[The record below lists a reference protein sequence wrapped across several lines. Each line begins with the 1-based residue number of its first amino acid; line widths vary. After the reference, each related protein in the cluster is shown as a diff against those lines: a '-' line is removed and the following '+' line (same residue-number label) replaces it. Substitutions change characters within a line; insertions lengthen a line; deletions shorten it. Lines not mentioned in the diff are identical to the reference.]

1 MSNQSHTIGS
11 PLHRPGVA
19 GPVSSRAFP
28 GSGAPLRTSR
38 ALVLVLGV
46 LFVLALSTTSAQA
59 AIAHKYISQFTG
71 APAGSFSD
79 GACGVTVDPATQDV
93 YVVDPGSNAIDIFEP
108 SGAGVYTYKSQISGM
123 SIPGSSFDAQFICS
137 VAVSDV
143 TGDVYLASEDP
154 NAEPNHHKVVYVF
167 NHLGIY
173 IETMNGSNTPVES
186 LGLGSAYESVIVDQ
200 SNGDVYVA
208 TDYSNEVDVFDSA
221 NKYVSRFSGPEW
233 LAAVSSGDIYGWEHG
248 VIYKLTSSGSLI
260 AEINTHDGRNG
271 SGITVDPAGD
281 VYLTNE
287 GIIEEY
293 GPSGE
298 LEGQTRAAPG
308 GSLVSAAANSSEDLI
323 VADDNSQSV
332 VDVFSPGIVV
342 PGTAVQAPSGV
353 GSTTAVLNGSV
364 NPAGVQVTSCEFEY
378 GTSASY
384 GQSVSCEQTPADI
397 GSGMSPVPVTAT
409 LSPLRPNATYYYRL
423 NAADAN
429 GNANEAGGSGAEA
442 FTTPGIPKIGSES
455 AEVKSTEKV
464 GQTHA
469 TLTAQVNPDG
479 RETTYQFEYGE
490 TESYGSSTTP
500 GALGSGEAPVTAT
513 TELSGLKVDTIYHYR
528 VLASNECEVGKTCT
542 AYGPDQ
548 TFTTVA
554 AAFVE
559 ESVSDVAATSATL
572 NARVNPLG
580 TDTTA
585 YFQYGT
591 VSCAASSASCTDVPL
606 PPGTDVGSVEG
617 YQALRSIHL
626 QSLTPGT
633 VYHYRVIA
641 TNALGT
647 IEGER
652 NEKGEEV
659 VNTFTTQLSGSAFAL
674 SDDRQWE
681 MVSPPDKYG
690 ALIEPID
697 SYGLIEASADGSAM
711 TYITSAPTELEPQG
725 NANASQIF
733 SVRSSDGWSSRDI
746 ATRNETE
753 SGVTVGNG
761 QEYQAFS
768 PDLSRGLIEPLEFT
782 KFVGEE
788 TSPEATQDTP
798 YVRQDLTCQSTPA
811 TCFTPLLTE
820 TDVTT
825 GVKYGEGPFG
835 FSGGN
840 PDVRRPVT
848 DAFEGATPDLSHVVL
863 GVGASLTKA
872 TSRTPE
878 AVSSGGLYE
887 WSVGRPPAEQLQ
899 LVSVLPAS
907 EGGAPFNG
915 VAILGSRDGY
925 GDEARNA
932 ISNNGSRII
941 WSGSAGEGGALY
953 MRDTATE
960 ETVNLTLPEPECLA
974 KSACGSER
982 ADTQFDMASGDGSRV
997 FFTDTQQLTADSRS
1011 KYTSNVNNPDLYVCQ
1026 MVEIEEAGQKKLKC
1040 NVTDLSPDANPDGE
1054 TADVQGSVLAA
1065 SEDGSLVYFVAD
1077 GVLGD
1082 GGEHGATPGNNLYV
1096 EHYNSETEKWEAPRF
1111 IATLSGADNNDWT
1124 FGNLGA
1130 HTSGSSP
1137 DGHYLAFMSDRDL
1150 TGYDTADAVSGEP
1163 DEEVY
1168 LYDAEVSSTGQLGPG
1183 KLVCASCTPT
1193 GARPV
1198 GERSEHENMRYVDG
1212 YDVWPEG
1219 HWLAAN
1225 IPGWTLYSD
1234 RRGAHQ
1240 PRYLSDSGR
1249 LFFNSK
1255 DALVPQDVNGTWDVY
1270 EYEPPGVGACM
1281 SGALTFSERSGGC
1294 VGLISSGESPEESG
1308 FLDAS
1313 ENGGDVFF
1321 ATLSQLVTQ
1330 DYDHSMDVYDA
1341 RECTSESSCFPT
1353 PVEVPPACTTEAS
1366 CKPSPTPQ
1374 PTLYAPPASATF
1386 SGPGNLAPP
1395 PPPAPAQVTKKKTVK
1410 CAKGKVRSKHGDCVK
1425 QKSKKHKAKK
1435 ASDDRRAGR

>member
-1 MSNQSHTIGS
+1 MSKSSNVIGS
-11 PLHRPGVA
+11 PFHRSGVA
-19 GPVSSRAFP
+19 GPARLRAVQ
-28 GSGAPLRTSR
+28 GSGAPSSKLP
-38 ALVLVLGV
+38 L
-46 LFVLALSTTSAQA
+46 LF
-59 AIAHKYISQFTG
+59 AIAFAFVAITATPALAARGHVFDKSFSEKGTG
-71 APAGSFSD
+71 NGQLEGPAGIAINEEKD
-79 GACGVTVDPATQDV
+79 YV
-93 YVVDPGSNAIDIFEP
+93 YVLDVGNDRVEYFNG
-108 SGAGVYTYKSQISGM
+108 TT
-123 SIPGSSFDAQFICS
+123 DAYVGQF
-137 VAVSDV
+137 
-143 TGDVYLASEDP
+143 
-154 NAEPNHHKVVYVF
+154 
-167 NHLGIY
+167 
-173 IETMNGSNTPVES
+173 NGSATPAES
-186 LGLGSAYESVIVDQ
+186 FESPEGIAVDNDP
-200 SNGDVYVA
+200 SSPSHGDVYVMDTGHA
-208 TDYSNEVDVFDSA
+208 VIDKFGPEGKYIGQITGTPNGSFARSESGIPIRGLYGVAVDAAGNVWVTALSDGPFPTNEA
-221 NKYVSRFSGPEW
+221 PQTYRFSDQVINEFKGEVT
-233 LAAVSSGDIYGWEHG
+233 LENGSGTQGELQSGSEFAVDSEDNLYVQLNGLSSGTNFIWEFN
-248 VIYKLTSSGSLI
+248 SSGEQIIGREDPPIDTEPPSGVAVEFPSNDVYIDNVTSVRRFGPGGTPEIERLTVPSAAGGAVGVDGKTGRVYVADPSAGRI
-260 AEINTHDGRNG
+260 VEFELEPPGPPTLGLGVNSESVAKVTAESATFSAEINPRSEPSEAPTEYRF
-271 SGITVDPAGD
+271 
-281 VYLTNE
+281 
-287 GIIEEY
+287 EY
-293 GPSGE
+293 GPCATPTTCASSPYESSAPVPAGE
-298 LEGQTRAAPG
+298 LAPNYV
-308 GSLVSAAANSSEDLI
+308 LD
-323 VADDNSQSV
+323 SV
-332 VDVFSPGIVV
+332 
-342 PGTAVQAPSGV
+342 T
-353 GSTTAVLNGSV
+353 
-364 NPAGVQVTSCEFEY
+364 
-378 GTSASY
+378 
-384 GQSVSCEQTPADI
+384 
-397 GSGMSPVPVTAT
+397 
-409 LSPLRPNATYYYRL
+409 
-423 NAADAN
+423 
-429 GNANEAGGSGAEA
+429 
-442 FTTPGIPKIGSES
+442 
-455 AEVKSTEKV
+455 
-464 GQTHA
+464 
-469 TLTAQVNPDG
+469 
-479 RETTYQFEYGE
+479 
-490 TESYGSSTTP
+490 
-500 GALGSGEAPVTAT
+500 
-513 TELSGLKVDTIYHYR
+513 
-528 VLASNECEVGKTCT
+528 
-542 AYGPDQ
+542 
-548 TFTTVA
+548 TTVQGLA
-554 AAFVE
+554 
-559 ESVSDVAATSATL
+559 
-572 NARVNPLG
+572 P
-580 TDTTA
+580 
-585 YFQYGT
+585 
-591 VSCAASSASCTDVPL
+591 
-606 PPGTDVGSVEG
+606 
-617 YQALRSIHL
+617 H
-626 QSLTPGT
+626 T
-633 VYHYRVIA
+633 VYHFRVIVH
-641 TNALGT
+641 NGFDPGDPV
-647 IEGER
+647 EGGER
-652 NEKGEEV
+652 
-659 VNTFTTQLSGSAFAL
+659 TFTTQTLGSAFAL

-697 SYGLIEASADGSAM
+697 IYGLIEASADGSAM

-733 SVRSSDGWSSRDI
+733 SVRSSDGWSSQDI

-768 PDLSRGLIEPLEFT
+768 SDLSRGLIEPLEFT

-835 FSGGN
+835 FSGGYPN
-840 PDVRRPVT
+840 VRRPVT

-907 EGGAPFNG
+907 EGGVPFNG
-915 VAILGSRDGY
+915 DALLGSGDGY

-932 ISNNGSRII
+932 ISNDGSRII
-941 WSGSAGEGGALY
+941 WSAGEGVLY
-953 MRDTATE
+953 MRDTVTE

-982 ADTQFDMASGDGSRV
+982 ADIRFDMASGDGSRV
-997 FFTDTQQLTADSRS
+997 FFTDTQQLTTDSRS
-1011 KYTSNVNNPDLYVCQ
+1011 KYTSNVNSPDLYVCQ

-1040 NVTDLSPDANPDGE
+1040 DVTDLSLDSNPDGE
-1054 TADVQGSVLAA
+1054 SADVQGSVLAA

-1082 GGEHGATPGNNLYV
+1082 GGEHGATPGSNLYV

-1168 LYDAEVSSTGQLGPG
+1168 LYHAEVSSSGQLGPG

-1255 DALVPQDVNGTWDVY
+1255 DALVSQDVNGTWDVY
-1270 EYEPPGVGACM
+1270 EYEPPGVGACA
-1281 SGALTFSERSGGC
+1281 SGALTFGERSGGC

-1313 ENGGDVFF
+1313 ESGGDVFF
-1321 ATLSQLVTQ
+1321 ATLSQLVPW

-1341 RECTSESSCFPT
+1341 HECTSESPCFPT

-1386 SGPGNLAPP
+1386 SGPGNLAPL
-1395 PPPAPAQVTKKKTVK
+1395 PPPAPVQVTKKKTVK

-1425 QKSKKHKAKK
+1425 QKSKRHKAKK
-1435 ASDDRRAGR
+1435 ASDDRRASR